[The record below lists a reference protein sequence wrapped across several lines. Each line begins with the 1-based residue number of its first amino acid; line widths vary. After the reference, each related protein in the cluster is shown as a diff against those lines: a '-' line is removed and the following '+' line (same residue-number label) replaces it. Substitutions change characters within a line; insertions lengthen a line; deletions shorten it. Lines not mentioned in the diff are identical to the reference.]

1 MSLQFSFK
9 RQMMSI
15 VCLLK
20 QIKKG
25 KMVMPNRKLVTKMA
39 AFLSA
44 VIVGMGTVPVYARSE
59 VSVINHVGIGNVNI
73 ELTKSSLNDQG
84 EKVSFDDEQVVVPGQ
99 TVDEIVEVSN
109 LANDAWIRMKVTFED
124 STIDQLDDSL
134 LGISDNWIKRGE
146 YYYYTKPVERGDT
159 TEFMKDVKIPS
170 TWDESLSDKKMEL
183 HFTADAVQ
191 VKNFTPDFDSDDP
204 WFGTLIEKS
213 VTDEYVIPNTKN
225 DLFSVSYE
233 GGAEGLVKVGDDF
246 FSNWGDLM
254 PGDVVSDTVTVA
266 NKYAK
271 SVSIY
276 FRTETIAQDKLL
288 KELNLQI
295 KCDDT
300 VLYDGSMDGE
310 VKNKVLLG
318 TLKNGET
325 KKLTY
330 TLTVP
335 SWLNNPYA
343 MSKTETKWI
352 FTAVLPDDAKNTGSY
367 TGTGIVKTGDSGLP
381 FLIAAAG
388 VIFSAGLIFVLM
400 KERKKNEEV

>member
-1 MSLQFSFK
+1 
-9 RQMMSI
+9 
-15 VCLLK
+15 
-20 QIKKG
+20 
-25 KMVMPNRKLVTKMA
+25 MPNRKLVTKMA

-271 SVSIY
+271 SVS
-276 FRTETIAQDKLL
+276 L
-288 KELNLQI
+288 
-295 KCDDT
+295 
-300 VLYDGSMDGE
+300 S
-310 VKNKVLLG
+310 
-318 TLKNGET
+318 
-325 KKLTY
+325 
-330 TLTVP
+330 
-335 SWLNNPYA
+335 
-343 MSKTETKWI
+343 
-352 FTAVLPDDAKNTGSY
+352 
-367 TGTGIVKTGDSGLP
+367 
-381 FLIAAAG
+381 LIH
-388 VIFSAGLIFVLM
+388 IS
-400 KERKKNEEV
+400 EPTRH